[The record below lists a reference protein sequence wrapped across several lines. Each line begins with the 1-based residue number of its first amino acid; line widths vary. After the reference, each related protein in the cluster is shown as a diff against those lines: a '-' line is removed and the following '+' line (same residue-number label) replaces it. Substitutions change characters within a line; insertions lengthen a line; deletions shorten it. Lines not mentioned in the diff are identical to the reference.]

1 MNITDPIADYLTRIR
16 NAQKAE
22 HSYVS
27 IPASRMKI
35 ALSFILKKEGFIKD
49 FRCFRDNKQGII
61 KIALKYRDGK
71 GMFCE
76 LIRQSKPG
84 RKVYVSVDKIPYV
97 KNGFGIAI
105 LSTSSG
111 VMTCRDARK
120 RGIGGEYLCSIF

>member
-1 MNITDPIADYLTRIR
+1 MNITDPIADYLTRLR
-16 NAQKAE
+16 NAQTAK
-22 HSYVS
+22 HPTVS
-27 IPASRMKI
+27 IPASRLKI
-35 ALSFILKKEGFIKD
+35 SLSFILKKEGFIED

-61 KIALKYRDGK
+61 KISLKYHNGK
-71 GMFCE
+71 GVFQE

-84 RKVYVSVDKIPYV
+84 RKVYVSVKDIPYI

-120 RGIGGEYLCSIF
+120 RGVGGEYLCSIF

>member
-1 MNITDPIADYLTRIR
+1 MNITDPIADYLTRLR

-22 HSYVS
+22 HRFVM

-35 ALSFILKKEGFIKD
+35 ALSFILKKEGFIED

-61 KIALKYRDGK
+61 KIALKYHNGQ
-71 GMFCE
+71 GVLQE
-76 LIRQSKPG
+76 LIRRSKPG
-84 RKVYVSVDKIPYV
+84 RKVYVSVKDIPYI

-120 RGIGGEYLCSIF
+120 RGVGGEYLCSVF